1 MVRIILWRKFCWERN
16 YKRIKLIIQLYK
28 IKERKYECMKTLIY
42 LALSVPIQTYI
53 LSQYNTVK
61 EKITIIILIIIL
73 QILAIW
79 L

>member
-1 MVRIILWRKFCWERN
+1 MEKN
-16 YKRIKLIIQLYK
+16 
-28 IKERKYECMKTLIY
+28 ECMKTLIY
-42 LALSVPIQTYI
+42 LVLSVPIQAYI